1 MQREGSSNY
10 LEICPS
16 GTRFYSI
23 PNLNW
28 EYAIRIA
35 RKVLLALNLIEM
47 KLSNLTA
54 G

>member
-28 EYAIRIA
+28 EYTKVEIGNA
-35 RKVLLALNLIEM
+35 RSQLD
-47 KLSNLTA
+47 
-54 G
+54 

>member
-1 MQREGSSNY
+1 MPREGSSNF
-10 LEICPS
+10 LKICPS
-16 GTRFYSI
+16 GTRFYI
-23 PNLNW
+23 ILNLNW

-35 RKVLLALNLIEM
+35 RKVILALNLIEM